1 MEKFTQLENFLHDFG
16 SRQISS
22 LAFCFNRFHGKNS
35 LSTFVARSNFVLQSL
50 LTLPIWL
57 EIAFELWR
65 GQRPTD
71 AISRIVVLSSCCS
84 IVHCSGWRPHVLQRG
99 GGIFAKYHPL
109 LQLQHHSTLTIKQ
122 RVPPKKG
129 AARNLRAV
137 LGDQIFGPIWIV
149 QVIWDHFGQYQ
160 LFWATL
166 DHFGPLWPKNLIS
179 EAVKVLKA
187 TFFWKTRIIALSG
200 ECRQHIQRAKY
211 DAILELQRSTMT
223 VKYST
228 QHCSLYEK
236 CIGRIFSELSMTGG
250 CHVVSLP
257 A

>member
-22 LAFCFNRFHGKNS
+22 LAFCLNRFHGKNS

-84 IVHCSGWRPHVLQRG
+84 IVHCSVWRPHVLQRG

-122 RVPPKKG
+122 REPQKKG
-129 AARNLRAV
+129 AARKRAV
-137 LGDQIFGPIWIV
+137 LGDQIFGPLWIV
-149 QVIWDHFGQYQ
+149 QVIWDYIGY
-160 LFWATL
+160 
-166 DHFGPLWPKNLIS
+166 FGPHW
-179 EAVKVLKA
+179 
-187 TFFWKTRIIALSG
+187 IILG
-200 ECRQHIQRAKY
+200 HFDQKI
-211 DAILELQRSTMT
+211 
-223 VKYST
+223 
-228 QHCSLYEK
+228 
-236 CIGRIFSELSMTGG
+236 
-250 CHVVSLP
+250 
-257 A
+257 